1 MNEVYSKME
10 NEELDKEKKENM
22 LKDGSMME
30 SSYSNSLR
38 HFS

>member
-30 SSYSNSLR
+30 SS
-38 HFS
+38 